1 MDGKPHPE
9 STCRDSFH
17 LKIHLEAEPSSAV
30 RAAKKE
36 VRGMTGNQAPLAD
49 RPGDGSSPQPEQS
62 GRPITEQPMSLDN
75 INCLLLI
82 LAHHSAK

>member
-1 MDGKPHPE
+1 
-9 STCRDSFH
+9 
-17 LKIHLEAEPSSAV
+17 
-30 RAAKKE
+30 
-36 VRGMTGNQAPLAD
+36 MTARQAPFAD